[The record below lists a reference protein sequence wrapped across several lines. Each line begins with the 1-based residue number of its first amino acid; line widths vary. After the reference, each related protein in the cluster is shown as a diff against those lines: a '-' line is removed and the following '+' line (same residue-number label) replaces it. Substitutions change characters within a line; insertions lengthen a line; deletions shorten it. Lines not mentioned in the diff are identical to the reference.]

1 MNKKYLAIIGVLTAI
16 ALILGAIVSFLP
28 DEKENENKH
37 SESIPIEEDVN
48 AVVPS
53 ISEIV
58 TISLE
63 GEEMPESS
71 SETSENGEPHG
82 EAPLPEVNESSYEQE
97 SKEPENKETPVA
109 EKVETKTEKNELP
122 EQVSPEEGEKNPSK
136 VVESTTKKD
145 EIRESEGD
153 DAPKYFDPSHSGE
166 NPFEGSNASE
176 ITNVSSDELIDEGA
190 DRPGEGIHF

>member
-1 MNKKYLAIIGVLTAI
+1 MNKKYLAIIGILTAI

-28 DEKENENKH
+28 GEKENENNP

-53 ISEIV
+53 VSEIV
-58 TISLE
+58 TVSPEDEEELE
-63 GEEMPESS
+63 SC
-71 SETSENGEPHG
+71 SETLTNDELRG

-97 SKEPENKETPVA
+97 SKEPENKETLAV

-145 EIRESEGD
+145 EIRETEGD
-153 DAPKYFDPSHSGE
+153 DAPKYVDPSHSGE
-166 NPFEGSNASE
+166 NPFENANTSE
-176 ITNVSSDELIDEGA
+176 IIDVSSDELIDEGA

>member
-1 MNKKYLAIIGVLTAI
+1 MNKKYLAIIGILTAI

-28 DEKENENKH
+28 GEKENENNP
-37 SESIPIEEDVN
+37 SESIPIEENVN

-53 ISEIV
+53 VSEIV
-58 TISLE
+58 TVSPE
-63 GEEMPESS
+63 DEETLESS
-71 SETSENGEPHG
+71 SDTLENDESHG
-82 EAPLPEVNESSYEQE
+82 EAPLPEVNESTYEQE
-97 SKEPENKETPVA
+97 SKEPENRETPTV

-153 DAPKYFDPSHSGE
+153 DAPKYVDPSHSGE
-166 NPFEGSNASE
+166 NPFEGSDVSE
-176 ITNVSSDELIDEGA
+176 ITDVSSDELVDEGA

>member
-1 MNKKYLAIIGVLTAI
+1 MNKKYLATIGILTAI

-28 DEKENENKH
+28 DEKERENKP
-37 SESIPIEEDVN
+37 SESIPIEENVN

-53 ISEIV
+53 VSEIV
-58 TISLE
+58 TVSPE
-63 GEEMPESS
+63 DEETPESS
-71 SETSENGEPHG
+71 SETPENGESHG
-82 EAPLPEVNESSYEQE
+82 EAPIPEVNESTYEQE
-97 SKEPENKETPVA
+97 SKEPENKETPVV

-153 DAPKYFDPSHSGE
+153 NAPKYIDPSYSGE
-166 NPFEGSNASE
+166 NPFESSSISG
-176 ITNVSSDELIDEGA
+176 ITDVSSDELIDEGA
-190 DRPGEGIHF
+190 DCPGEGIHF